1 MGEHNGR
8 ANSEIGYYRVLYIT
22 KTIMEKH
29 AENMKQKLVPDNYL
43 IQEKILEKKTFSKRI
58 IQNP

>member
-8 ANSEIGYYRVLYIT
+8 ANSEIGYYRVLYLT
-22 KTIMEKH
+22 KIIMEKH
-29 AENMKQKLVPDNYL
+29 AENMKQKLVPGNYL
-43 IQEKILEKKTFSKRI
+43 IQENILEKNIFSQRI

>member
-8 ANSEIGYYRVLYIT
+8 ANSEIGYYGVLYIT
-22 KTIMEKH
+22 KIIMEKH
-29 AENMKQKLVPDNYL
+29 AKNMKQKLVPDNYL
-43 IQEKILEKKTFSKRI
+43 IQEKILEKKIFSKRI